1 MNKQGT
7 DQSVQMQMMICAMH
21 NSKAKTRFAHDKVY
35 IRTLWS
41 YHYGNLGFITYSG
54 VKVNFSSCSIS
65 SFNHR

>member
-35 IRTLWS
+35 IRNTVVIS
-41 YHYGNLGFITYSG
+41 Q
-54 VKVNFSSCSIS
+54 VSSLIPVLM
-65 SFNHR
+65 